1 MKIELWHGSS
11 SIIEKPIFG
20 FGKSNNDYGIGFY
33 CTQEC
38 ELAKEWACPDDTDG
52 YANHYAFET
61 NQMKILNL
69 SSDKYSILSWLAL
82 LVNNRQFQATSPV
95 GTQGIEYLREQFLPD
110 ISGYD
115 AIVGYRAD
123 DSYFS
128 FARAFV
134 NNTIS
139 VDQLA
144 QAMRLGKLGEQFV
157 LKSEKAFKALNFLG
171 YEEAPSNVYYVMRK
185 SRDDEARNAYSK
197 SARSTSL
204 DGLFMRD
211 IIRERVKND
220 DKRLR

>member
-1 MKIELWHGSS
+1 
-11 SIIEKPIFG
+11 
-20 FGKSNNDYGIGFY
+20 
-33 CTQEC
+33 
-38 ELAKEWACPDDTDG
+38 
-52 YANHYAFET
+52 
-61 NQMKILNL
+61 
-69 SSDKYSILSWLAL
+69 
-82 LVNNRQFQATSPV
+82 V

-157 LKSEKAFKALNFLG
+157 LKSEKAFKALKFLG

-185 SRDDEARNAYSK
+185 SQDDEARNAYSK